1 MNEVGWPKPNP
12 AWGRLVEQAW
22 RALER
27 LQNGGR
33 FEAMRSESGEGAGVI
48 EEISSLTGTE
58 AILDLRD
65 RVPEWA
71 RNIDWVGA
79 LYESLDEV
87 NQIELLESTNVEI
100 KGGRACAS
108 LIAKYAKEVEDAIGI
123 APVRHLSPVAT
134 ATLVSTL
141 TRAQLLPDPP
151 STSKLAIDERLIAT
165 LIFQSRVLT
174 DDALVTNMKIHPY
187 VLYQIRR
194 SLWLAGLTFEGST
207 REAIG
212 VELDRTRETTLE
224 ITETL
229 LARSQIGGVRDGE
242 IVALVFCAAA
252 LALGPPDPRYVIEAL
267 SVAAAGQ
274 SSRGDWP
281 QGRRIGQHLDPDTGD
296 HLVVSTHEVGLAFA
310 EAMLWLAQVPGA
322 SSRLKEDAPGA
333 LQMAVDYLRESRVEF
348 TCSTDSSVDE
358 NPLVVGW
365 TSTHVYG
372 HTHIDTRATA
382 AALRLTV
389 ATRAVAEQIRSE
401 RALEE
406 FEEVWDPAVDHTPSY
421 LEWDQYK
428 EHSEPDGENPI
439 LKYLGENFVDA
450 DRSRKQEDPRPWARI
465 PAMSAILFG
474 PPGTTKTTIVKAMA
488 QGLGWPLVT
497 LSPGTF
503 IRDGLENVERR
514 AVEVFS
520 HLRDLRGV
528 VVLFDE
534 CDELFRKR
542 RGVADDDKE
551 TGNENARSISAFM
564 TASMLP
570 KLQGLRDNGQI
581 FFVIATN
588 YIEDIDPAAKRIGR
602 IDRIV
607 GVGWP
612 DMQQREKI
620 IKQTLATELSRNQM
634 RKPLIKKVVTQLADK
649 THYCVRGELVELA
662 RGMAVEIR
670 IQGKNARP
678 EVVDTLGPIEPSIDP
693 PERAAFRESA
703 KARSACHRPNVGEM
717 KE

>member
-12 AWGRLVEQAW
+12 AWDRLAEQAW
-22 RALER
+22 RALQR
-27 LQNGGR
+27 LQSEGQ

-71 RNIDWVGA
+71 RNIDWTGV
-79 LYESLDEV
+79 LYESL
-87 NQIELLESTNVEI
+87 NGASQIELLEKTREEI
-100 KGGRACAS
+100 KVKRECAD
-108 LIAKYAKEVEDAIGI
+108 LVEEYAKEVKDATGV
-123 APVRHLSPVAT
+123 APVRHLSPVA
-134 ATLVSTL
+134 ASTLVSAL
-141 TRAQLLPDPP
+141 SRAQLLPDRP
-151 STSKLAIDERLIAT
+151 STPKLTTDERLIAT

-174 DDALVTNMKIHPY
+174 DDALVTTMKIHPY

-194 SLWLAGLTFEGST
+194 SLWLAGLTFEGQL
-207 REAIG
+207 REAIDA
-212 VELDRTRETTLE
+212 ELDRTRKTTLR

-242 IVALVFCAAA
+242 MVALVFCAAA
-252 LALGPPDPRYVIEAL
+252 LALGPPDPRYVTEAL
-267 SVAAAGQ
+267 SVAAGGQ

-281 QGRRIGQHLDPDTGD
+281 QGRRIGQHLDPDTGEQ
-296 HLVVSTHEVGLAFA
+296 LVVSTHEVGLAFA
-310 EAMLWLAQVPGA
+310 EAILWLAQVPGA
-322 SSRLKEDAPGA
+322 RSRLGEDALDA
-333 LQMAVDYLRESRVEF
+333 LQLAVDYLRESRVEF
-348 TCSTDSSVDE
+348 TSNTDSAVDE

-389 ATRAVAEQIRSE
+389 ATRAIAEQIRSE

-406 FEEVWDPAVDHTPSY
+406 FEEVWDPTVDHTPAY
-421 LEWDQYK
+421 LKWEHYIK
-428 EHSEPDGENPI
+428 HSEPDGENPI
-439 LKYLGENFVDA
+439 LGYLDENFVQA
-450 DRSRKQEDPRPWARI
+450 DKSRKREDPRPWARI

-488 QGLGWPLVT
+488 QGLSWPLVT

-514 AVEVFS
+514 ASEVFS

-542 RGVADDDKE
+542 RGLAEGDRE
-551 TGNENARSISAFM
+551 AGNENARSISAFM

-581 FFVIATN
+581 LFVIATN

-612 DMQQREKI
+612 DMQQREAI
-620 IKQTLATELSRNQM
+620 IKKTLAGELSRNQM
-634 RKPLIKKVVTQLADK
+634 KKPAIKEAVTQLADK

-662 RGMAVEIR
+662 RSLAVEIR
-670 IQGKNARP
+670 IQGKDVRP
-678 EVVDTLGPIEPSIDP
+678 EVVDALGSIDPSIDP
-693 PERAAFRESA
+693 PERVAFRESA
-703 KARSACHRPNVGEM
+703 KARSACHRHNVGEM